1 MNKETL
7 NRANSI
13 ITTIDTLDKLKRVMC
28 VPYPQFSS
36 SDTGVNSEAFEDK
49 TLEELKL
56 VITNFVEKR
65 KSELEKEFESL

>member
-7 NRANSI
+7 DRANSI

-36 SDTGVNSEAFEDK
+36 SNVGVNSAAFEDK
-49 TLEELKL
+49 TLEDLKL
-56 VITNFVEKR
+56 TITNFVEKR
-65 KSELEKEFESL
+65 KLELKEEFESL